1 MGENIYKDA
10 FEDAVAYAAKE
21 IGNYR
26 INEVVGKMER
36 FRCPASLVD
45 DTIDEAKTL
54 MNEFAVDN
62 DLPEN
67 FWDGTHDDDD
77 IMYSLLNI

>member
-1 MGENIYKDA
+1 MEMYKEE

-26 INEVVGKMER
+26 INEVVSKMER

-54 MNEFAVDN
+54 MNEFAVDH

-67 FWDGTHDDDD
+67 FWDGTYDDDD
-77 IMYSLLNI
+77 IMYSLLSI